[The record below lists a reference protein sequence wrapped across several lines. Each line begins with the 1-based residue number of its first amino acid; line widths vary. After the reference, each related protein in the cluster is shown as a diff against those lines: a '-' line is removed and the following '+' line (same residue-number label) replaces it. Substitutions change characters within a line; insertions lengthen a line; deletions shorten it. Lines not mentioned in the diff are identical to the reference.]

1 MSVVPIQMLQCP
13 RPYLPVM
20 GSVGAGESG
29 CGWVFAEASFWV
41 ASVGVVGW
49 VVVMSLTDW
58 AGVED
63 SLGQPTPTGQP
74 MMPFCLA

>member
-1 MSVVPIQMLQCP
+1 MTVVPIQMLQCP
-13 RPYLPVM
+13 RPYFTVM
-20 GSVGAGESG
+20 GSVGESG
-29 CGWVFAEASFWV
+29 WGCCFAESSFWV

-58 AGVED
+58 AGGED
-63 SLGQPTPTGQP
+63 SLGQPAPTGQP